1 MATGLKKI
9 WMTSLSTI
17 GMVGVLLGVAA
28 LQTPA
33 LALTEPELMQVAIEL
48 GREYDTSY
56 AAKDPVAMAMVY
68 ADDGVLISPPGPIV
82 RGREAIK
89 AYYVRRFASGAR
101 GHTIKVLE
109 VHVLGDGGYGIDQ
122 FSVTVRQADGTVRE
136 EHGTI
141 VAVYRRDRDGWHLG
155 LVAPS
160 VPETA
165 NK

>member
-1 MATGLKKI
+1 
-9 WMTSLSTI
+9 MTSLSTI

-48 GREYDTSY
+48 GRAYDTSY

-109 VHVLGDGGYGIDQ
+109 VHVLGDGGYSIDQ
-122 FSVTVRQADGTVRE
+122 FAATVPQADGTVRE